1 MIMKKPFVATA
12 SLIAM
17 FSIGGALYVAINLCL
32 NFFIPTPL
40 PFIFFISATHIVSM
54 VWAIV
59 VLCNR
64 KRRIETRI
72 RWAIFIIVIPFFGIM
87 SYIFLGRVY
96 KYNKNKNYLYNK
108 NSVSVLQPKV
118 QYDIENL
125 KEIERLNPEFKRSF
139 MMTFEQQREGIY
151 ANTEIEY
158 LKSGNEYFSNL
169 LNDIKNAKEYVMIN
183 CYIISEGEFLSKL
196 TSLLVEKMS
205 EGVRVYIIY
214 DFLGSYGRFT
224 TSKKRLIQEGA
235 NLIAY
240 SPIHFPFLK
249 WNANYRDHR
258 KDISIDGQIGYLGGV
273 NISDEYINKSGVFG
287 FWNDSAIR
295 IIGEGVQEI
304 EAIFQKDWNF
314 YVTKKQ
320 KKIEKLEPKF
330 GKAIRK
336 RYTTDEFIQI
346 VSDGPNHER
355 PICLE
360 LLLNL
365 IHSAQ
370 NRIWLKSPYFIP
382 PPEIINALCNAASTG
397 LDVRILLPGR
407 SDKFLL
413 LEVSKQWT
421 KKMFENGVK
430 IYSMND
436 TFIHEKAYIFDEAIS
451 FTGSSNLDYR
461 ALFCYQQTMAL
472 IRSNNMNKKIEEKM
486 IHDMDK
492 SFEYKFMPNK
502 DLPLW
507 KRTIVKVY
515 NIMAPL
521 L

>member
-1 MIMKKPFVATA
+1 MIMRKPFVATL

-17 FSIGGALYVAINLCL
+17 YSIGGALYVAINLCL
-32 NFFIPTPL
+32 NFFISTPL
-40 PFIFFISATHIVSM
+40 PFIFFISITHLFSM
-54 VWAIV
+54 GWAIV

-72 RWAIFIIVIPFFGIM
+72 RWALFIILIPFFGII
-87 SYIFLGRVY
+87 SYLFLGRVY
-96 KYNKNKNYLYNK
+96 KYKKNKNYLYNK
-108 NSVSVLQPKV
+108 NSVSALQAKT

-125 KEIERLNPEFKRSF
+125 KAIEKENPEFKRSF
-139 MMTFEQQREGIY
+139 MMTFEQQKESIY
-151 ANTEIEY
+151 TNTEIKY
-158 LKSGNEYFSNL
+158 LQSGNEYFANL
-169 LNDIKNAKEYVMIN
+169 LNDINTAKEYILIN
-183 CYIISEGEFLSKL
+183 CYIISEGEFLEKL
-196 TSLLVEKMS
+196 TNLLIQKMQQ
-205 EGVRVYIIY
+205 GIRVYIIY

-224 TSKKRLIQEGA
+224 KSKKRLLQEGA
-235 NLIAY
+235 NIIAY
-240 SPIHFPFLK
+240 SPIHFPFVK

-258 KDISIDGQIGYLGGV
+258 KDISIDGKIGYLGGI
-273 NISDEYINKSGVFG
+273 NMSDEYINKSGVFG

-295 IIGEGVQEI
+295 MVGESVQEI
-304 EAIFQKDWNF
+304 ESIFKKDWNF
-314 YVTKKQ
+314 YAGKKQ
-320 KKIEKLEPKF
+320 NKIEKLEPMF
-330 GKAIRK
+330 GKVNRT
-336 RYTTDEFIQI
+336 RFSTNEFIQI

-436 TFIHEKAYIFDEAIS
+436 TFIHEKTYIFDDSIS

-461 ALFCYQQTMAL
+461 ALFCDQQTMAL
-472 IRSNNMNKKIEEKM
+472 IKSNRLNEDITKKM
-486 IHDMDK
+486 IHDMEK

-502 DLPLW
+502 DLSIW
-507 KRTIVKVY
+507 KKIVVKAY